1 MMCSRCW
8 PVAVLSLLVACA
20 VEPSDSTTSSDVV
33 SVNRIIGN
41 RIIGNRI
48 ELGRLS
54 LSRLAGTRLSDRRMR
69 LTPVAQPLLATDDG
83 RELLSLVISC
93 AVPLGITLVGTVN
106 GADFDLLGEVGLAPQ
121 WLSSRLDRVGKHWVS
136 ACMFARVN
144 AHEVVIPISMR
155 GPHRELATVPGEREN
170 WTLDEGAFFGDAF
183 GPLDQP
189 LQWFACR
196 GRDKA
201 AGNAGA
207 LADRVCTAPDPAH
220 PGFTLCGMIFAGD
233 CGNFARDQ
241 SCEAFSA
248 RGTFYERCHTS
259 PLRHHHGHDHGHD
272 QDHHGRNDDQGHD
285 RDDDDNAQVF
295 EQVITTFVTP

>member
-20 VEPSDSTTSSDVV
+20 VAPSESTMSSDEV
-33 SVNRIIGN
+33 SPNRITGN
-41 RIIGNRI
+41 RITGNRI

-69 LTPVAQPLLATDDG
+69 LTPVAQPLLATEDG
-83 RELLSLVISC
+83 RELLSLVVSC

-106 GADFDLLGEVGLAPQ
+106 GADFDLLGEIGLAPQ
-121 WLSSRLDRVGKHWVS
+121 WLSARLDRVGQHWVS
-136 ACMFARVN
+136 ACMFSRVN
-144 AHEVVIPISMR
+144 ALEVVIPISMR
-155 GPHRELATVPGEREN
+155 GPHHELATVPGERDA
-170 WTLDEGAFFGDAF
+170 WTLEEGAFFGNAF
-183 GPLDQP
+183 TPLNRP

-201 AGNAGA
+201 AGDAGR
-207 LADRVCTAPDPAH
+207 LVDRICTQPDPAH

-241 SCEAFSA
+241 SCESFSA

-259 PLRHHHGHDHGHD
+259 PLRHRHGHDL
-272 QDHHGRNDDQGHD
+272 DHHGRNDDQGHD
-285 RDDDDNAQVF
+285 RDDDDDDAQVF
-295 EQVITTFVTP
+295 GEVITTFVTP